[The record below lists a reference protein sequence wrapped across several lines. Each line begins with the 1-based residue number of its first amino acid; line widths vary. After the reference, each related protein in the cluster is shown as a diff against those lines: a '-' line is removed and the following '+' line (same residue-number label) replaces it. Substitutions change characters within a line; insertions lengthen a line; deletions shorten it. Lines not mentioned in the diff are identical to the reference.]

1 MTAATIRRAGVG
13 DAAALSLVGRATF
26 LETFAGVLD
35 GDGVLEHCEGP
46 HSAETYARWLA
57 DGESRLWLA
66 EAEQGGAPVGYA
78 VLSTPDLPAPDPSP
92 GDIELKRIYLLSRF
106 HGGGLGSRLM
116 EAAVDE
122 ARAMGRTRVLLGVYA
137 QNAQAIGFYRA
148 RGFEQVGV
156 RRFRVGRREYDD
168 AVMARPL

>member
-1 MTAATIRRAGVG
+1 MNAVAIRRADAG

-35 GDGVLEHCEGP
+35 GDGVLEHCEVP
-46 HSAETYARWLA
+46 HSTATYARWLG

-66 EAEQGGAPVGYA
+66 EAALGAPVGYA
-78 VLSTPDLPAPDPSP
+78 VLSAPDLPAPDPGA
-92 GDIELKRIYLLSRF
+92 GDVELKRIYLLSRF
-106 HGGGLGSRLM
+106 HGGGLGGRLL
-116 EAAVDE
+116 ELAVDE
-122 ARAMGRTRVLLGVYA
+122 ARAMQRMRMLLGVYA
-137 QNAQAIGFYRA
+137 RNTRAISFYRG
-148 RGFEQVGV
+148 RGFAQVGV